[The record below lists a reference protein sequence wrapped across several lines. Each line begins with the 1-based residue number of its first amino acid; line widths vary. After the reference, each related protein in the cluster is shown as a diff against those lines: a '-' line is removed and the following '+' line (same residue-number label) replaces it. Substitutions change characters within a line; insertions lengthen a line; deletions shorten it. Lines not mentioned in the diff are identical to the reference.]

1 MTLVLVVTLAGAV
14 GAVLRAFIEMRLPN
28 KAAGLPWGLLAVNV
42 GGCALA
48 GVIAPC
54 TTGDVRTLLLVG
66 LCGALTTYSGFAF
79 RVHLQLQSGRR
90 WLAASTV
97 LLMVVACL
105 AACVLMWW
113 LAPLITLGSCAVG

>member
-1 MTLVLVVTLAGAV
+1 MTLMLMVTLAGAV
-14 GAVLRAFIEMRLPN
+14 GAVLRAFIEMHLPN
-28 KAAGLPWGLLAVNV
+28 RSGGLPWGLLAVNV

-54 TTGDVRTLLLVG
+54 TSGDLRTVLLVG
-66 LCGALTTYSGFAF
+66 LCGALTTYSGFAL
-79 RVHLQLQSGRR
+79 RVHLQLQAGRR
-90 WLAASTV
+90 WLGASTV